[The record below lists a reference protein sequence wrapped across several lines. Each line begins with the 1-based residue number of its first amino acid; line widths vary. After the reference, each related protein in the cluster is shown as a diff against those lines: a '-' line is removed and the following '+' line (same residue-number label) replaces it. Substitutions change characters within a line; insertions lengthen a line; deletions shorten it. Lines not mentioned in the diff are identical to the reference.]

1 MKTEIGGSHATLR
14 RRYANPR
21 AAAKYPS
28 VYKNSRR
35 HQRER
40 NTILEALRHIDAD
53 ADVLDIPCGTGRV
66 TRLLFEAGFHVTGAD
81 NSQFMVDLAQRNHAQ
96 LQQQSPSVPDVAF
109 ELRDVIDTGYED
121 DRFGAVFS
129 NRLFHHFN
137 EAETRRMGLAE
148 LRRISTG
155 PVIVSFFNSFALDAA
170 TCRLRHLLG
179 GTKAVDRIPISMRTF
194 AQDIA
199 AAGLRIDAKM
209 ATRWG
214 ISRQWYVVLRRA

>member
-1 MKTEIGGSHATLR
+1 MATTNTEVGGSHAAIR

-21 AAAKYPS
+21 SAAKYPS
-28 VYKNSRR
+28 VYKNIRR

-40 NTILEALRHIDAD
+40 NTILKLFRHIEPGAH
-53 ADVLDIPCGTGRV
+53 VLDIPCGTGRV
-66 TRLLFEAGFHVTGAD
+66 TRLLHEAGFRVTGGD
-81 NSQFMVDLAQRNHAQ
+81 SSQFMVDLARQNHAE

-109 ELRDVIDTGYED
+109 ELRDVIDTGFD
-121 DRFGAVFS
+121 DNQFGAVFS

-148 LRRISTG
+148 LRRISSG
-155 PVIVSFFNSFALDAA
+155 PVIVSFFNSFALDAV
-170 TCRLRHLLG
+170 TCRLRHLLT

-199 AAGLRIDAKM
+199 AAGLRIDAKV

-214 ISRQWYVVLRRA
+214 ISR